1 MIGDHAVAHPRH
13 DSAQKR
19 PGMLHGHELRQF
31 VAAKRPGIHN
41 LLPVGIDHPDPLAS
55 LNEGRFAAARRN
67 DDQLGSCHI

>member
-1 MIGDHAVAHPRH
+1 
-13 DSAQKR
+13 
-19 PGMLHGHELRQF
+19 
-31 VAAKRPGIHN
+31 HN